1 MMTKKDA
8 IVEAA
13 TRLFAAKGF
22 NETSTAEVA
31 REAGVAQGTLF
42 YHFKTKEGIMLEAFH
57 SMMETY
63 LAGLEQAA
71 AKAPTGLA
79 GVEAILRYHFL
90 FTEKNSQRFLVV
102 LRDFPFFFANSD
114 PATREQ
120 VRGRILR
127 SVGILRSALER
138 GRGDG
143 SIRAEVEAEPT
154 AHLLRGLMHG
164 LVRQKL
170 LGPLEIPVGVNEAIA
185 FCRQALAPAG

>member
-1 MMTKKDA
+1 MSRKED
-8 IVEAA
+8 IIEAA

-42 YHFKTKEGIMLEAFH
+42 YHFKTKEGIMLETFH

-63 LAGLEQAA
+63 LDGLEKAA
-71 AKAPTGLA
+71 VMATTGLA
-79 GVEAILRYHFL
+79 GVEAILRYHFR
-90 FTEKNSQRFLVV
+90 FTEENSQRFLVV
-102 LRDFPFFFANSD
+102 LRDLPFFFAHSD
-114 PATREQ
+114 PANHEQ

-127 SVGILRSALER
+127 SVGILRTALDR
-138 GRGDG
+138 GRRDG

-164 LVRQKL
+164 LIRQKL
-170 LGPLEIPVGVNEAIA
+170 LGPLEISVGAEEAID
-185 FCRQALAPAG
+185 FCRRTLARAN